1 MRRAVGAAVR
11 PRGDCRQL
19 ALEELVEGRA
29 RVAHD
34 VAVEPEQR
42 LGDLGP
48 MRVELQRVGEE
59 THALHV
65 GLDRGSELLDDL
77 VPSGT

>member
-1 MRRAVGAAVR
+1 MRCAEGAAGCPGGHR
-11 PRGDCRQL
+11 REL

-29 RVAHD
+29 WVAHD

-48 MRVELQRVGEE
+48 MGIKFQRVGGESI
-59 THALHV
+59 
-65 GLDRGSELLDDL
+65 RFM
-77 VPSGT
+77 